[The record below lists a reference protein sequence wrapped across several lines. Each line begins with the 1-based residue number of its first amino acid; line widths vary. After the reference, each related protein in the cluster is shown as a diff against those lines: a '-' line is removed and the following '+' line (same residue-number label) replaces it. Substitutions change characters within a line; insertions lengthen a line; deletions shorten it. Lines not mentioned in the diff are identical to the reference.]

1 MERDCGNKM
10 QTLQNCFNY
19 GLPKVIVDNG
29 LEDLWRME
37 NPDSSEF
44 THYDRSSGT
53 ISRIDRFYTDIK
65 IVSNT
70 KVNLIMVSFTDP
82 YNVIF
87 IDRFSS
93 KTKIGKDS
101 WYFNNSFLCKPEL
114 SSTSKNFLFLLK
126 THTKK

>member
-1 MERDCGNKM
+1 
-10 QTLQNCFNY
+10 
-19 GLPKVIVDNG
+19 
-29 LEDLWRME
+29 ME

-70 KVNLIMVSFTDP
+70 KINLILVSFTDP
-82 YNVIF
+82 YNVIL

-101 WYFNNSFLCKPEL
+101 WYFNNTFLCKPEL